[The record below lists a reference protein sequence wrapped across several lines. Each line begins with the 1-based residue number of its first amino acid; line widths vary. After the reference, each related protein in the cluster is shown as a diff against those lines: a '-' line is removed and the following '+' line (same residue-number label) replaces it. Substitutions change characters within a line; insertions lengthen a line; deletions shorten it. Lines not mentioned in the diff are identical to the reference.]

1 MSKKAIILSIILLLS
16 FTMLIVF
23 AVFRLYDGERPLK
36 ITSPQTSYIKQEEIV
51 KDTIRQ
57 IPIEVEIFIP
67 KGPYIVKNCGS
78 GKDNLLYQQEN
89 LNIGLK
95 EMSGKELWNISFNT
109 PICGKVATIDY
120 YGNKKLQFLF
130 ASEDKL
136 YLIDRLGRN
145 VKPFPVTLPKK
156 VLLGPDVYDFTG
168 AHGYTVIILHTD
180 NTLEMYNLHGKK
192 PKNWKGFNTKGTIID
207 MPKLIISKGLKY
219 WSIQTTEG
227 TQLFDKNGGTP
238 LN

>member
-1 MSKKAIILSIILLLS
+1 M
-16 FTMLIVF
+16 
-23 AVFRLYDGERPLK
+23 
-36 ITSPQTSYIKQEEIV
+36 
-51 KDTIRQ
+51 
-57 IPIEVEIFIP
+57 
-67 KGPYIVKNCGS
+67 
-78 GKDNLLYQQEN
+78 
-89 LNIGLK
+89 
-95 EMSGKELWNISFNT
+95 
-109 PICGKVATIDY
+109 
-120 YGNKKLQFLF
+120 
-130 ASEDKL
+130 
-136 YLIDRLGRN
+136 
-145 VKPFPVTLPKK
+145 KPFPVTLPKK